1 MPTAASAKTPP
12 SPAAVEFGKRVRRF
26 REEQG
31 LSQEALAA
39 RCDIHW
45 TFLGQVERGQRS
57 IRLDN
62 ILKIAAGLELQPGE
76 LLDGIPI
83 QR

>member
-1 MPTAASAKTPP
+1 MPPRRSTPSAATVA
-12 SPAAVEFGKRVRRF
+12 FGRRVREL
-26 REEQG
+26 REQQG

-39 RCDIHW
+39 RAGVHW

-62 ILKIAAGLELQPGE
+62 ILKIAGGLDVRPSA
-76 LLDGIPI
+76 LLDDLV
-83 QR
+83 

>member
-1 MPTAASAKTPP
+1 MPTAASAKSSP
-12 SPAAVEFGKRVRRF
+12 SDATVEFGKRVRRL
-26 REEQG
+26 REERG

-39 RCDIHW
+39 RCEIHW

-62 ILKIAAGLELQPGE
+62 ILKISTGLDVPPGD
-76 LLDGIPI
+76 LLDGLPNGG
-83 QR
+83 